1 MNKAWTAFV
10 FGIVVTLA
18 MNALDMLYHVAT
30 DTAVHLNYVAVK
42 FTIIFATVFLIALVI
57 GRGRTPGIV
66 TSILGPVAFYFYY
79 SVASPTLDR
88 SMFTIDEAV
97 WYVVVHVIALAIAY
111 WLAQSSIAKDKGGK
125 APFAILTSLAA
136 LPLYWGWLM
145 ALVKLGGG
153 LDEDTTKVMTMGAA
167 FLSLAIIFAL
177 IYIATW
183 FCKKGYVPGFAAGVV
198 FAVISVMTGA
208 TLLDAFVRVFV
219 IGIPYLLAHQLKGVS

>member
-1 MNKAWTAFV
+1 MSRIWTAFI
-10 FGIVVTLA
+10 FGIIVTLA
-18 MNALDMLYHVAT
+18 MNALDMLYHVVT

-57 GRGRTPGIV
+57 GRGKTPGIV
-66 TSILGPVAFYFYY
+66 TSVLGPVAFYFYY

-111 WLAQSSIAKDKGGK
+111 LLAQSFVVKQKGGRL
-125 APFAILTSLAA
+125 PFAILVSLAA

-167 FLSLAIIFAL
+167 FLSLAILFVL
-177 IYIATW
+177 IYGATW
-183 FCKKGYVPGFAAGVV
+183 FCKKGHFPGFAAGLV
-198 FAVISVMTGA
+198 FGIISVITGA
-208 TLLDAFVRVFV
+208 TVLDAFVRIFV
-219 IGIPYLLAHQLKGVS
+219 IGIPYVLAHQLKGAA